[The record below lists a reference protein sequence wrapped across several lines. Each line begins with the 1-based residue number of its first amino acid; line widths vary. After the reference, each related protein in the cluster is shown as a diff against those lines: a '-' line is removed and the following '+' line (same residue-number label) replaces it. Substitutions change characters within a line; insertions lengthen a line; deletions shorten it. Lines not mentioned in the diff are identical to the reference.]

1 MNLHHSA
8 SFKKAFTLIELL
20 VVIAIIAILIGLLLP
35 AVQKVREAA
44 TRMKCGNS
52 LKQLGLAMHNYHNT
66 EQCLP
71 PAMGGPATSQG
82 RLSAFVHLA
91 PFFEGDNLVK
101 LIFTQATYGA
111 TTYATPPAPWDQNFD
126 PWGKNNQVKFLHCPS
141 DIPQYDNRGGRTI
154 SIASTNYMV
163 CWGDVITGTQLN
175 SAFQKRGIFGNKS
188 AVKLNEISD
197 GTSNTLAMSER
208 VFRVTANSV
217 KGNIARDLG
226 AALSTNPTLCLLT
239 ANQMAGQYNSTI
251 TLDGYYGGTRWNDG
265 MTQFTGFN
273 TVLPPNSPSCMAAG
287 SNTFGI
293 FSAQSMHSGGVNGLF
308 ADGSV
313 RFISENINVGNQG
326 APENLNGPSPYGVW
340 GGLGTMKGGEIPA
353 VF

>member
-1 MNLHHSA
+1 M
-8 SFKKAFTLIELL
+8 
-20 VVIAIIAILIGLLLP
+20 
-35 AVQKVREAA
+35 
-44 TRMKCGNS
+44 
-52 LKQLGLAMHNYHNT
+52 
-66 EQCLP
+66 P
-71 PAMGGPATSQG
+71 P
-82 RLSAFVHLA
+82 
-91 PFFEGDNLVK
+91 
-101 LIFTQATYGA
+101 
-111 TTYATPPAPWDQNFD
+111 PPAPWDQNFD